1 MSLLT
6 LEALGYSY
14 GDEQFA
20 VHAVSSRC
28 DSAGI
33 IALLGPNGAGK
44 STLLDLIA
52 GLKTPGGGNCLIEGR
67 NTRQMNRAEL
77 ARLVAHVPQQIPPEV
92 AYTVEDVV
100 MTGRLPHSTGIFE
113 SAEDDEALERAIT
126 KARLHE
132 FRKRP
137 FASLSGGEK
146 QRVLLA
152 AAMCQEA
159 AILLLDE
166 PSAHL
171 DPENQ
176 VLLWE
181 MLLELKQAGH
191 LILVATHHLSL
202 AAQHSDRIWLMN
214 AGRLVADAEAC
225 AALQLKEMEEV
236 FRVPFHWHKSD
247 EGRLYLNYGR

>member
-1 MSLLT
+1 MSLLA
-6 LEALGYSY
+6 LNGLGYTY
-14 GDEQFA
+14 GNSRFS
-20 VHAVSSRC
+20 VINVSTC
-28 DSAGI
+28 VDGAGI
-33 IALLGPNGAGK
+33 VALIGPNGAGK

-52 GLKTPGGGNCLIEGR
+52 GLKRPNCGTCQIHGEDTASLTGE
-67 NTRQMNRAEL
+67 QL
-77 ARLVAHVPQQIPPEV
+77 ARLVAHVPQQLPQEV
-92 AYTVEDVV
+92 PFTVEDVI
-100 MTGRLPHSTGIFE
+100 MTGRLPHSGGMFE
-113 SAEDDEALERAIT
+113 SAEDEAALERAIA
-126 KARLHE
+126 KARLE
-132 FRKRP
+132 TFRRRP

-181 MLLELKQAGH
+181 MIVDLKRAGR

-214 AGRLVADAEAC
+214 HGRLVADSEAR
-225 AALQLKEMEEV
+225 AALQLKAMEEV

>member
-1 MSLLT
+1 MSLLA
-6 LEALGYSY
+6 LNSLGYRY
-14 GDEQFA
+14 GESQFA
-20 VHAVSSRC
+20 VKAVSSMLN
-28 DSAGI
+28 SAGI

-52 GLKTPGGGNCLIEGR
+52 GLKTPTAGSCQINGR
-67 NTRQMNRAEL
+67 DTSSMTRQEL
-77 ARLVAHVPQQIPPEV
+77 ARLVAHVPQQLPNEV
-92 AYTVEDVV
+92 PFAVEDVV
-100 MTGRLPHSTGIFE
+100 MTGRLPHGGGIFE
-113 SAEDDEALERAIT
+113 SAEDEAALERAIAN
-126 KARLHE
+126 ARLE
-132 FRKRP
+132 AFRHRP
-137 FASLSGGEK
+137 FSSLSGGEM

-152 AAMCQEA
+152 AATCQGAE
-159 AILLLDE
+159 ILLLDE

-181 MLLELKQAGH
+181 MLVKLKQSGH
-191 LILVATHHLSL
+191 LILIATHHLSL

-214 AGRLVADAEAC
+214 HGALVADSEAC
-225 AALQLKEMEEV
+225 AALQLQAMEDV

>member
-1 MSLLT
+1 MNLL
-6 LEALGYSY
+6 ALNGLGFTY
-14 GDEQFA
+14 GDSQFA
-20 VHAVSSRC
+20 VSDVSSC
-28 DSAGI
+28 LDSAGI
-33 IALLGPNGAGK
+33 VALIGPNGAGK

-52 GLKTPGGGNCLIEGR
+52 GLKAPTSGTCQIHGEDTASL
-67 NTRQMNRAEL
+67 TREQL
-77 ARLVAHVPQQIPPEV
+77 ARLVAHVPQQLPQEV
-92 AYTVEDVV
+92 PFTVEDVI
-100 MTGRLPHSTGIFE
+100 MTGRLPHSSGLFE
-113 SAEDDEALERAIT
+113 SAEDEAALERAIA
-126 KARLHE
+126 KARLE
-132 FRKRP
+132 TFRRRP
-137 FASLSGGEK
+137 FAALSGGEK

-159 AILLLDE
+159 AIFLLDE

-181 MLLELKQAGH
+181 MIVDLKRAGH

-214 AGRLVADAEAC
+214 HGRLVADSEAC
-225 AALQLKEMEEV
+225 AALQLQEMEEV

>member
-1 MSLLT
+1 MSLLA
-6 LEALGYSY
+6 LSGLGYTY
-14 GDEQFA
+14 GDSQFA
-20 VHAVSSRC
+20 VSDVSSC
-28 DSAGI
+28 LDSAGI
-33 IALLGPNGAGK
+33 IALIGPNGAGK

-52 GLKTPGGGNCLIEGR
+52 GLKAPNRGTCQVNGDDTASL
-67 NTRQMNRAEL
+67 TREQL
-77 ARLVAHVPQQIPPEV
+77 ARLVAHVPQQLPQEV
-92 AYTVEDVV
+92 PFTVEDVI
-100 MTGRLPHSTGIFE
+100 MTGRLPHSAGLFE
-113 SAEDDEALERAIT
+113 STDDEAALERAIA
-126 KARLHE
+126 KARLE
-132 FRKRP
+132 SFRRRP
-137 FASLSGGEK
+137 FVSLSGGEK

-159 AILLLDE
+159 TILLLDE

-176 VLLWE
+176 VLLWD
-181 MLLELKQAGH
+181 MIIDLKRAGH

-214 AGRLVADAEAC
+214 HGRLVADSEAC